1 MTTPQKLAHIDVI
14 KGIDMFDKVYNPRH
28 THTVID
34 AALRR
39 HITSLVGDWVESA
52 REILCV

>member
-1 MTTPQKLAHIDVI
+1 VTTPQKLAHIDVI